1 MRRQSSPRVFEM
13 NAAIYIWSRLR
24 LINSDTLFFKDTS
37 IYVMPQNR
45 SIDIDTINDLNLVK
59 KIIGNDK
66 KKFNNI

>member
-1 MRRQSSPRVFEM
+1 
-13 NAAIYIWSRLR
+13 
-24 LINSDTLFFKDTS
+24 
-37 IYVMPQNR
+37 MPQNR